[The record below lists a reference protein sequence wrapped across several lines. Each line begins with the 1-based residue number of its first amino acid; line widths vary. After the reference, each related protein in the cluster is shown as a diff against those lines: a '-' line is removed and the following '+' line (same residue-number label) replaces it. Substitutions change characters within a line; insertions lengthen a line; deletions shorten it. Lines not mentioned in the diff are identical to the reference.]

1 MKSTAALLSLSLL
14 PLATPALA
22 SEAVSQYFAADTS
35 ISLGALAL
43 AATVM
48 VAARMSEHRRQVAL
62 AAVVRPPAE
71 WREKVLANLDVEL
84 QSYSRGLRR
93 AA

>member
-1 MKSTAALLSLSLL
+1 MKTTAALLSLSLL
-14 PLATPALA
+14 PFATPALA
-22 SEAVSQYFAADTS
+22 SGAVGQYFAADTS

-62 AAVVRPPAE
+62 AAVAPRSH
-71 WREKVLANLDVEL
+71 WREEVLANLDADL